1 VNKNE
6 SKKQNKIQN
15 DIDKIQ
21 RINILQDLDQVDY
34 KNIISQS
41 NQLI

>member
-1 VNKNE
+1 MNKNE

>member
-1 VNKNE
+1 MNKNE
-6 SKKQNKIQN
+6 SKKINKIQN
-15 DIDKIQ
+15 DIEKIQ
-21 RINILQDLDQVDY
+21 RFNILQDLDQVDY